1 MEKCVYIKNVAYKKL
16 QDFSLYLQEV
26 EIIAQKLNALVL
38 LFNSYIHTHIYTYL
52 LKTDCSSMK

>member
-38 LFNSYIHTHIYTYL
+38 LFNSYIHTHIHIFIKDRL
-52 LKTDCSSMK
+52 Q